1 VKKPVKGA
9 KGLVKSL
16 GKVFLGLVG
25 RAASDVA
32 ELTSTSLKL
41 IKRFD
46 LFISNEINCIFKSK
60 IRVATDEQ
68 IVHRIRNRRHVG
80 RDGLVRPSIDHETL
94 ANFIFD
100 ARRFSFSKQIS
111 LFDLFL
117 FFRNLVKNNI
127 QNMKVILPILIH
139 Q

>member
-1 VKKPVKGA
+1 MKKPVKGA
-9 KGLVKSL
+9 KGLVKGL
-16 GKVFLGLVG
+16 GKSFLDPVG
-25 RAASDVA
+25 RAARDVA
-32 ELTSTSLKL
+32 DLTSTSLKL

-68 IVHRIRNRRHVG
+68 IVHQIQNRRHVG

-117 FFRNLVKNNI
+117 FF
-127 QNMKVILPILIH
+127 
-139 Q
+139 

>member
-1 VKKPVKGA
+1 MKKPVKGA

-32 ELTSTSLKL
+32 DLTSTSLKL
-41 IKRFD
+41 IKKFD

-60 IRVATDEQ
+60 IRLATDEQ
-68 IVHRIRNRRHVG
+68 IVHRIRNRRHIA

-94 ANFIFD
+94 AKFIFD
-100 ARRFSFSKQIS
+100 VRRFSFSKK
-111 LFDLFL
+111 FL
-117 FFRNLVKNNI
+117 YSICFFFF
-127 QNMKVILPILIH
+127 
-139 Q
+139 

>member
-1 VKKPVKGA
+1 MKNPVKGA
-9 KGLVKSL
+9 KGLVKGL
-16 GKVFLGLVG
+16 GKGFPGLVG

-32 ELTSTSLKL
+32 DLTSTSLKL

-46 LFISNEINCIFKSK
+46 LFISNEINCIFESK

-68 IVHRIRNRRHVG
+68 TIHRIRNRRHIG
-80 RDGLVRPSIDHETL
+80 RDELVRSSIDHETL

-100 ARRFSFSKQIS
+100 VRRFSFSKQIS

-117 FFRNLVKNNI
+117 FF
-127 QNMKVILPILIH
+127 
-139 Q
+139 